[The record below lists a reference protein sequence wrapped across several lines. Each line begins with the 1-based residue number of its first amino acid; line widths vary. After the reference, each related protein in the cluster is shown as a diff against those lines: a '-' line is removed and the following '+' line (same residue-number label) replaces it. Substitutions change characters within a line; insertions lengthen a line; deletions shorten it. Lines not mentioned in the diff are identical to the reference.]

1 MFDNKL
7 GDLTLGSSF
16 HSELITLVG
25 YPMIG
30 KNKKCQ
36 YAKNS
41 EDLIELYKE
50 YINQNRELI
59 KKSDSKPN
67 KKIDFMTEKNSS
79 KNSLTTNK
87 IRIVSIT
94 KK

>member
-1 MFDNKL
+1 MIFSL
-7 GDLTLGSSF
+7 
-16 HSELITLVG
+16 
-25 YPMIG
+25 IG

-87 IRIVSIT
+87 IRVVSIT